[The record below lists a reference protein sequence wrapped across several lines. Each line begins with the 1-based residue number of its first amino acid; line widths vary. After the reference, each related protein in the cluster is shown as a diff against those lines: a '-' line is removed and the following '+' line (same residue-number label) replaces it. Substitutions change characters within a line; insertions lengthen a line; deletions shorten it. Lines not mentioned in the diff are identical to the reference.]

1 MLSMLSTLTS
11 FVLHVL
17 SIFPCLFSIFNDF
30 ILIFL
35 VFVSCPFSL
44 ALFYLFLGTFFLLGA
59 GLSFPR
65 TGSHVNYTNLVE
77 INSSSSM
84 FVQTDYSGD
93 TIVNPAPG
101 PPSLSH
107 VLATARGV
115 FGAEGGSLVSS
126 ETGVSILVPP
136 GAIEEGHQQEI
147 FFNVC
152 HDAMAPPLDKEKG
165 K

>member
-1 MLSMLSTLTS
+1 M
-11 FVLHVL
+11 
-17 SIFPCLFSIFNDF
+17 C
-30 ILIFL
+30 
-35 VFVSCPFSL
+35 
-44 ALFYLFLGTFFLLGA
+44 
-59 GLSFPR
+59 FPR
-65 TGSHVNYTNLVE
+65 DGSHMNYTNLDE

-93 TIVNPAPG
+93 TIINTTHNSQAPTN
-101 PPSLSH
+101 LSH

-152 HDAMAPPLDKEKG
+152 HDAMAPPLDREKG
-165 K
+165 KNFPTLINLLMFIMII